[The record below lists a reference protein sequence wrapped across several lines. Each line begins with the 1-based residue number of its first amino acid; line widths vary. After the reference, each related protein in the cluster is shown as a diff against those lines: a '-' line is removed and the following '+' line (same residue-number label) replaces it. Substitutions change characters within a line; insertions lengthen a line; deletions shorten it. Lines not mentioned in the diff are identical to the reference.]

1 MREGDER
8 LRMVG
13 QLHGMQEL
21 LPMVQ
26 VQAKRQ
32 RQQRQQEQQRQQQAA
47 RVAQVRPVRPHLP
60 DQTKVPLREMNRN
73 GGHNAGAGA

>member
-8 LRMVG
+8 LRMVE

-26 VQAKRQ
+26 VQAK
-32 RQQRQQEQQRQQQAA
+32 QQRQQQAA
-47 RVAQVRPVRPHLP
+47 RVARVRPVRPHLP
-60 DQTKVPLREMNRN
+60 DQTKVPLREMNKN
-73 GGHNAGAGA
+73 GRHDEAAGA